1 MSAAPADP
9 QDLRHALPA
18 VLLPFA
24 CGYFI
29 SYLFRSVNAVIAP
42 DLAADF
48 SLAPRELGLL
58 TSAYFASFA
67 LFQLPLGI
75 LLDRYGPRRV
85 NAGLLLV
92 AAAGAGLFAASGG
105 FSGLFLARAL
115 IGLGVSACLMSSI
128 KAFVLWFPLHR
139 LPALTGAIMFSGG
152 LGALAATAPVEAA
165 LAIAGW
171 RGVFYALA
179 ALTLAVAAA
188 VFLAVPERPVA
199 GPRQGWREQMAG
211 VREVFASRR
220 FWQVTLAAMLAQSTF
235 MSIQGLWAGPWFR
248 DVAGLEREGV
258 ASHLLFVALSTMTGA
273 LVFGNA
279 ASWLSGRGVPVIRVF
294 AAGLG
299 AALLAQAAIV
309 AGGMGAPAAAWVL
322 YGLFISSSTLSYS
335 VLSQHFPAHLAGR
348 VNTALN
354 LMVFVCAFSS
364 QWGIGIVINLW
375 PVSGGQYHPAGY
387 QAGFGLFLALQAAA
401 WVWLVADEARA
412 ARLPSA
418 REAS

>member
-1 MSAAPADP
+1 MIAPPCAAGPP
-9 QDLRHALPA
+9 RHPLPA

-24 CGYFI
+24 GGYFI
-29 SYLFRSVNAVIAP
+29 SYLFRTINAVIVP
-42 DLAADF
+42 DLAGDF
-48 SLAPRELGLL
+48 GLGPRDLGLL

-85 NAGLLLV
+85 NAGLLLL
-92 AAAGAGLFAASGG
+92 AAAGAALFAASGG

-128 KAFVLWFPLHR
+128 KAFVLWFPLQR
-139 LPALTGAIMFSGG
+139 LPALTGMIMFSGG

-165 LAIAGW
+165 LSIAGW
-171 RGVFYALA
+171 RGVFYALS
-179 ALTLAVAAA
+179 ALTLAVAGA
-188 VFLAVPERPVA
+188 VFLVVPEPA
-199 GPRQGWREQMAG
+199 PHASPPGLREQLDG
-211 VREVFASRR
+211 LRSVFVSRR
-220 FWQVTLAAMLAQSTF
+220 FWQVTLAAMLTQSTF

-258 ASHLLFVALSTMTGA
+258 ANYLLLVALSTMTGS

-279 ASWLSGRGVPVIRVF
+279 ASWLSRHGVPVIRVF
-294 AAGLG
+294 AAGLA
-299 AALLAQAAIV
+299 AALLAQIVIV
-309 AGGMGAPAAAWVL
+309 AGGLGAPAAAWVL

-335 VLSQHFPAHLAGR
+335 VLSQHFPQHLAGR

-364 QWGIGIVINLW
+364 QWGIGAVINLW
-375 PVSGGQYHPAGY
+375 PVSAGGQYHASGY
-387 QAGFGLFLALQAAA
+387 QAAFGLFLALQAAA
-401 WVWLVADEARA
+401 WVWLVLDESRA
-412 ARLPSA
+412 ARLQ
-418 REAS
+418 RC

>member
-1 MSAAPADP
+1 MSAQTDAARLP
-9 QDLRHALPA
+9 RHPLLA

-24 CGYFI
+24 GGYFV
-29 SYLFRSVNAVIAP
+29 SYLFRTVNAVIAP
-42 DLAADF
+42 DLAGDF
-48 SLAPRELGLL
+48 GLGPRDLGLL

-85 NAGLLLV
+85 NAGLLLL
-92 AAAGAGLFAASGG
+92 AAAGAALFAASGG

-128 KAFVLWFPLHR
+128 KAFVLWFPLQR
-139 LPALTGAIMFSGG
+139 LPALTGVIMFSGG

-171 RGVFYALA
+171 RGVFLALA
-179 ALTLAVAAA
+179 TLTLAVAGA
-188 VFLAVPERPVA
+188 VFLVVPEPPPHGPPPGLGEQLA
-199 GPRQGWREQMAG
+199 GLRG
-211 VREVFASRR
+211 VFASRR
-220 FWQVTLAAMLAQSTF
+220 FWQVTLAAMLTQSTF

-248 DVAGLEREGV
+248 DVAGLERGGV
-258 ASHLLFVALSTMTGA
+258 ANHLLLVALSTMTGA

-279 ASWLSGRGVPVIRVF
+279 ASWLSRHGIPVIRVF
-294 AAGLG
+294 AAGLA
-299 AALLAQAAIV
+299 AALLAQGAIV
-309 AGGMGAPAAAWVL
+309 AGGLGAPAAAWVL

-335 VLSQHFPAHLAGR
+335 VLSQHFPRHLVGR

-364 QWGIGIVINLW
+364 QWGIGAVIDLW
-375 PVSGGQYHPAGY
+375 PVSGEGNYHVAGY
-387 QAGFGLFLALQAAA
+387 QAAFGLFLALQAAA
-401 WVWLVADEARA
+401 WAWLVADESRL
-412 ARLPSA
+412 ARLQ
-418 REAS
+418 RC

>member
-1 MSAAPADP
+1 MSAPPAEP
-9 QDLRHALPA
+9 QPLRHPLLA

-29 SYLFRSVNAVIAP
+29 SYLFRTVNAVIAP
-42 DLAADF
+42 DLAGDF
-48 SLAPRELGLL
+48 GLSPRDLGLL

-85 NAGLLLV
+85 NAGLLLA
-92 AAAGAGLFAASGG
+92 AAAGAALFALSGG

-128 KAFVLWFPLHR
+128 KAFVLWFPLQK

-165 LAIAGW
+165 LAVAGW
-171 RGVFYALA
+171 RGVFLALA
-179 ALTLAVAAA
+179 ALTLAVAGT
-188 VFLAVPERPVA
+188 VFLAVPERPA
-199 GPRQGWREQMAG
+199 PGPPPGLREQAAG

-220 FWQVTLAAMLAQSTF
+220 FWQVTLAAMLTQSTF

-248 DVAGLEREGV
+248 DVAGLERAGV
-258 ASHLLFVALSTMTGA
+258 ANHLLFLALSTMTGA

-279 ASWLSGRGVPVIRVF
+279 ASWLSRHGVPVIRVF
-294 AAGLG
+294 TAGLA

-309 AGGMGAPAAAWVL
+309 AGGLGAPAAAWML

-335 VLSQHFPAHLAGR
+335 VLSQHFPAQLAGR

-364 QWGIGIVINLW
+364 QWGIGAVINLW
-375 PVSGGQYHPAGY
+375 PVSGGNYHGAGY
-387 QAGFGLFLALQAAA
+387 RAAFGLFLALQAAA
-401 WVWLVADEARA
+401 WVWLVVDEARS
-412 ARLPSA
+412 ARLPAA
-418 REAS
+418 RGV